1 MQTRHTNGR
10 PSDIP
15 MQRLKNERDI
25 LKSSV
30 LKVGKWPLSKS
41 ELTNTILKQ
50 FIRYVNSMDLEKIN
64 NSNEQM

>member
-1 MQTRHTNGR
+1 MQTVDHL
-10 PSDIP
+10 IF
-15 MQRLKNERDI
+15 QCKRLKNETDN

-30 LKVGKWPLSKS
+30 LKVDKWPVSKS

-50 FIRYVNSMDLEKIN
+50 FVRYINSMDLEKIH